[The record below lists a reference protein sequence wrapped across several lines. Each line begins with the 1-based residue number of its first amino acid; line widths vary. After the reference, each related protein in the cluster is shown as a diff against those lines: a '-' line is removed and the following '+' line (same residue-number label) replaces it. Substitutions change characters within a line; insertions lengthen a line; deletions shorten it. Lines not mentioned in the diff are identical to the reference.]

1 LQCESC
7 GGHGGWLSH
16 QTYSFISEIITRFGP
31 LTAPITIRRGERIS
45 NNSGCEPEYRP
56 VESGT
61 ITEDAM
67 RKHEFFPSTYYNAK
81 DVSTGPIMLT
91 IDHVAREPVG
101 DGTNKQDK
109 PVAHF
114 KEPNAKLLVLTPT
127 KYDAISLIA
136 QSDETEDWPGLKI
149 VLEAGK
155 ASFQGKTVDSVTV
168 RAPRKAAPRKPL
180 PPEDEFYDE
189 V

>member
-1 LQCESC
+1 M
-7 GGHGGWLSH
+7 
-16 QTYSFISEIITRFGP
+16 P
-31 LTAPITIRRGERIS
+31 
-45 NNSGCEPEYRP
+45 
-56 VESGT
+56 
-61 ITEDAM
+61 

-81 DVSTGPIMLT
+81 DVATGPIILT

-114 KEPNAKLLVLTPT
+114 QEPNAKLLVLTPT

-155 ASFQGKTVDSVTV
+155 ASFQGNTVDSVIV
-168 RAPRKAAPRKPL
+168 RAPRRAPRKPPP

>member
-1 LQCESC
+1 MPS
-7 GGHGGWLSH
+7 
-16 QTYSFISEIITRFGP
+16 
-31 LTAPITIRRGERIS
+31 
-45 NNSGCEPEYRP
+45 
-56 VESGT
+56 
-61 ITEDAM
+61 
-67 RKHEFFPSTYYNAK
+67 KHEFFPTTYYNAK
-81 DVSTGPIMLT
+81 DVATGPIILT

-114 KEPNAKLLVLTPT
+114 QEPNAKLLVLTPT

-155 ASFQGKTVDSVTV
+155 ASFQGNTVDSVIV